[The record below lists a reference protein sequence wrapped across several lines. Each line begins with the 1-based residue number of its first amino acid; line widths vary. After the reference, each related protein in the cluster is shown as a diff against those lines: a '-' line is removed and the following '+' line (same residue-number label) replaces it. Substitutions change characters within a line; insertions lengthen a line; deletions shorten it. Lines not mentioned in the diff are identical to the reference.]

1 MSRLRGFVSKISN
14 KLLFAG
20 NLYSTPPTSYG
31 IKRNIFFVNAGAK
44 FGATAGTSI
53 NWIIQEP
60 PFCRLCYV
68 KIREAPK
75 MAKYCPVL
83 LAPSGTRSHKKAF
96 RPKGIIYDIGW
107 WCGETAI

>member
-1 MSRLRGFVSKISN
+1 M
-14 KLLFAG
+14 
-20 NLYSTPPTSYG
+20 TSYG

-60 PFCRLCYV
+60 PFCRLCDV

-83 LAPSGTRSHKKAF
+83 LAPSGTRSHKKSF
-96 RPKGIIYDIGW
+96 RTKGIIYDIGW
-107 WCGETAI
+107 WCVVNDDVTEIGHSHGCNKQAN

>member
-1 MSRLRGFVSKISN
+1 M
-14 KLLFAG
+14 
-20 NLYSTPPTSYG
+20 
-31 IKRNIFFVNAGAK
+31 NAGAK

-60 PFCRLCYV
+60 PFCRLCDV

-83 LAPSGTRSHKKAF
+83 LAPSGTRSHKKSF

-107 WCGETAI
+107 WWTGFDLICCFAMELFKGWTKKTWCF

>member
-1 MSRLRGFVSKISN
+1 M
-14 KLLFAG
+14 
-20 NLYSTPPTSYG
+20 TSYG

-60 PFCRLCYV
+60 PFCRLCDV

-83 LAPSGTRSHKKAF
+83 LAPSGTRSHKKSF

-107 WCGETAI
+107 WCGTTA